1 MNPGERKAAIGLA
14 GIFGLRMLGLFF
26 ILPVFTLYADNLA
39 GSTPTLIGVAIG
51 AYGLTQAILQVPMG
65 MVSDRIGRKPV
76 IIGGLAVFA
85 LGSVVAALSGSI
97 YGVIAGRALQGC
109 GAIAAAVMAL
119 AADVTREQQRTKIM
133 AIIGM
138 SVGLAFMI
146 ALIVAPSVA
155 AWMGLSGIFWV
166 TAALAVIAMALL
178 YLFVP
183 QIAERSHDRDIRP
196 GTFRQVLRNP
206 DLLRLDFSVMALHT
220 ILTASFVVLPVVIEN
235 QIGLPRPDHWE
246 VYVPVMVA
254 SVLFL
259 FPAIGVGEAKKIMH
273 RVVAAS
279 VLLLVLGEIGLA
291 DSLYVGPWAVVIALL
306 VHFTAFN
313 ILESS
318 LPSLI
323 SRFSPPQAKGAA
335 LGVFSTCQFIGA
347 FVGGSLGGY
356 LFGRFGAE
364 GVFVFAAIVAAC
376 WFLMA
381 LGLRSPDEARA
392 AQGQWREA

>member
-1 MNPGERKAAIGLA
+1 MNPGELKAAVGLA

-26 ILPVFTLYADNLA
+26 ILPVFTLYADNLSGA
-39 GSTPTLIGVAIG
+39 TPTLIGVAIG

-85 LGSVVAALSGSI
+85 LGSVLAAMSGSI

-119 AADVTREQQRTKIM
+119 AADVTRETQRTKIM

-146 ALIVAPSVA
+146 ALVIAPTIASQV
-155 AWMGLSGIFWV
+155 GLSGIFWV
-166 TAALAVIAMALL
+166 TAALAVVAIGLL
-178 YLFVP
+178 YVFVP

-196 GTFRQVLRNP
+196 GTFGQVLRSP

-235 QIGLPRPDHWE
+235 QIGLARQDHWE
-246 VYVPVMVA
+246 VYVPVMLA

-259 FPAIGVGEAKKIMH
+259 FPAIGFGEAKKVMH
-273 RVVAAS
+273 RLVAAT
-279 VLLLVLGEIGLA
+279 VLVLVLGEIGLA
-291 DSLYVGPWAVVIALL
+291 DSLFVGPWAVVTAL
-306 VHFTAFN
+306 VVYFTAFN

-323 SRFSPPQAKGAA
+323 SRFSPPEAKGAA
-335 LGVFSTCQFIGA
+335 LGVFSTCQFVGA
-347 FVGGSLGGY
+347 FLGGSIGGY
-356 LFGRFGAE
+356 LFGHFGAE
-364 GVFVFAAIVAAC
+364 GVFVFCAIVAAC

-381 LGLRSPDEARA
+381 LGMRSPDEARA
-392 AQGQWREA
+392 AQAQWREA